1 MRRSRSTKS
10 IVESLVLGAKQLVFR
25 QHDGQFCVMA
35 CKKRTAFVAAVL
47 FLLFSVACCNAGDA
61 VFSSDGERVFLISDI
76 ESKPA
81 VEEID
86 LKKKTTRKILLT
98 QLDRSDSL
106 RGITCTHRNRFFCTT
121 AKAIWSFE
129 PESGRETKI
138 RDAPTGVSFW
148 RIAYDPKMQRVF
160 VTTDDREHPI
170 FTFND
175 PAEWIPVRM
184 RRHPYPSSLAFA
196 ANGEL
201 FFAAYGD
208 LWCGEIRTD
217 KIDEQDDFSITAYRC
232 TPLATL
238 ETQNTTP
245 VEIGVADIGVN
256 RDTVYLQLSRMG
268 GSGDG
273 WFARLPRPSVKR
285 DTEGEM
291 EMFYQ
296 PKERVPIYLKA
307 LHSLEILGEDSRAGS
322 ICVSLDGT
330 RVHYVLHDKHWLVT
344 NGKTEELHLREQ

>member
-1 MRRSRSTKS
+1 MAVNFISVARNTLTTF
-10 IVESLVLGAKQLVFR
+10 VTAVLVF
-25 QHDGQFCVMA
+25 
-35 CKKRTAFVAAVL
+35 VL
-47 FLLFSVACCNAGDA
+47 SVSCCSAGDA
-61 VFSSDGERVFLISDI
+61 VFSSDGERVYLISDI
-76 ESKPA
+76 DSKPA

-86 LKKKTTRKILLT
+86 LNKKTTRKILLT
-98 QLDRSDSL
+98 QLDSSDGL
-106 RGITCTHRNRFFCTT
+106 RGITCTDKNRFFCTT
-121 AKAIWSFE
+121 AKATWSLE
-129 PESGRETKI
+129 PQSGRLTKI
-138 RDAPTGVSFW
+138 RDAPNGVSFW
-148 RIAYDPKMQRVF
+148 RITYDPKMQRIL
-160 VTTDDREHPI
+160 VTTDDREHPV
-170 FTFND
+170 FTFKN
-175 PAEWIPVRM
+175 PGEWIPVRM
-184 RRHPYPSSLAFA
+184 RRHPYPSCLAFA

-208 LWCGEIRTD
+208 LWCGEIQTD
-217 KIDEQDDFSITAYRC
+217 KVDEQNYFSIAAYRYA
-232 TPLATL
+232 PLATL

-245 VEIGVADIGVN
+245 AEIGVADIGVN

-273 WFARLPRPSVKR
+273 WFARLPRSSVKR

-296 PKERVPIYLKA
+296 PKERLPIYLKA

-344 NGKTEELHLREQ
+344 NGRTEELHLREP

>member
-1 MRRSRSTKS
+1 
-10 IVESLVLGAKQLVFR
+10 L
-25 QHDGQFCVMA
+25 
-35 CKKRTAFVAAVL
+35 
-47 FLLFSVACCNAGDA
+47 
-61 VFSSDGERVFLISDI
+61 
-76 ESKPA
+76 
-81 VEEID
+81 
-86 LKKKTTRKILLT
+86 
-98 QLDRSDSL
+98 
-106 RGITCTHRNRFFCTT
+106 FCTT
-121 AKAIWSFE
+121 AKGVWSFE
-129 PESGRETKI
+129 PESGRLNKI

-148 RIAYDPKMQRVF
+148 QIAYDPKMQRVF

-170 FTFND
+170 FTFDD

-196 ANGEL
+196 PNGEL

-217 KIDEQDDFSITAYRC
+217 KIDGQDDFSIAAYRSA
-232 TPLATL
+232 PLATL
-238 ETQNTTP
+238 ETQNATP
-245 VEIGVADIGVN
+245 AEIGVADIGVN
-256 RDTVYLQLSRMG
+256 RDTVYVQLSRMG

-273 WFARLPRPSVKR
+273 WFARLPRPSVTR

-296 PKERVPIYLKA
+296 PKKRIPIYLKA

-344 NGKTEELHLREQ
+344 NGKTEELHLSEQ

>member
-1 MRRSRSTKS
+1 MS
-10 IVESLVLGAKQLVFR
+10 
-25 QHDGQFCVMA
+25 MA
-35 CKKRTAFVAAVL
+35 RNTPLAFVAAVL
-47 FLLFSVACCNAGDA
+47 AFLLSVSYCSAGDA
-61 VFSSDGERVFLISDI
+61 VFSSDGGRVYLISDI

-86 LKKKTTRKILLT
+86 LNKKTIRKILLT
-98 QLDRSDSL
+98 QLDASDPL
-106 RGITCTHRNRFFCTT
+106 RGITCTNKNRFFCTT
-121 AKAIWSFE
+121 AKAVWSFE
-129 PESGRETKI
+129 PESERLSKI

-148 RIAYDPKMQRVF
+148 RIAYDPKIQRIF

-175 PAEWIPVRM
+175 PAEWTPVRM

-217 KIDEQDDFSITAYRC
+217 KIDEQDDFSIAAYRC
-232 TPLATL
+232 APLATL

-245 VEIGVADIGVN
+245 AEIGVADIGVT

-296 PKERVPIYLKA
+296 PKERLPIYLKA
-307 LHSLEILGEDSRAGS
+307 LHSLETLGEDSRAGS
-322 ICVSLDGT
+322 IGVSLDGT

-344 NGKTEELHLREQ
+344 NGKTEELHLRGQ

>member
-1 MRRSRSTKS
+1 MVRRTLTS
-10 IVESLVLGAKQLVFR
+10 IVTFVLVF
-25 QHDGQFCVMA
+25 GVSYCI
-35 CKKRTAFVAAVL
+35 
-47 FLLFSVACCNAGDA
+47 AGDA
-61 VFSSDGERVFLISDI
+61 VFSSDGERIYLISDVD
-76 ESKPA
+76 SRPA
-81 VEEID
+81 VGEID
-86 LKKKTTRKILLT
+86 LNKKTTRKILLT
-98 QLDRSDSL
+98 QLESSDEL
-106 RGITCTHRNRFFCTT
+106 RGITCTDKNRFFCTT
-121 AKAIWSFE
+121 AKAVWSFE
-129 PESGRETKI
+129 PQSGRLTKI
-138 RDAPTGVSFW
+138 HDALNGVSFW

-160 VTTDDREHPI
+160 VTTDDREHPV
-170 FTFND
+170 FTFKD
-175 PAEWIPVRM
+175 PGEWIPVRM
-184 RRHPYPSSLAFA
+184 RRHPYPSCLAFA

-208 LWCGEIRTD
+208 LWCGEIQTD
-217 KIDEQDDFSITAYRC
+217 KIDGQDYFSIAAYRC
-232 TPLATL
+232 APLATL
-238 ETQNTTP
+238 ETQNATP
-245 VEIGVADIGVN
+245 AEIGVADIGVN

-330 RVHYVLHDKHWLVT
+330 RVQYVLHDKHWLVT
-344 NGKTEELHLREQ
+344 NGRTEELHLRER

>member
-1 MRRSRSTKS
+1 M
-10 IVESLVLGAKQLVFR
+10 
-25 QHDGQFCVMA
+25 
-35 CKKRTAFVAAVL
+35 
-47 FLLFSVACCNAGDA
+47 
-61 VFSSDGERVFLISDI
+61 
-76 ESKPA
+76 
-81 VEEID
+81 
-86 LKKKTTRKILLT
+86 
-98 QLDRSDSL
+98 
-106 RGITCTHRNRFFCTT
+106 
-121 AKAIWSFE
+121 
-129 PESGRETKI
+129 

-175 PAEWIPVRM
+175 PAGLIPVRM

-196 ANGEL
+196 ASGEL

-208 LWCGEIRTD
+208 LWCGEVRTD
-217 KIDEQDDFSITAYRC
+217 KIDEQDDFSIAAYRC
-232 TPLATL
+232 APLATL

-245 VEIGVADIGVN
+245 AEIGVADIGVN

-285 DTEGEM
+285 DTEGEI

>member
-1 MRRSRSTKS
+1 MTRRT
-10 IVESLVLGAKQLVFR
+10 L
-25 QHDGQFCVMA
+25 
-35 CKKRTAFVAAVL
+35 TAFVTA
-47 FLLFSVACCNAGDA
+47 FLVFLGSESHCIAGDA
-61 VFSSDGERVFLISDI
+61 VFSNDGERVYVISDVD
-76 ESKPA
+76 SKPA
-81 VEEID
+81 VEELD
-86 LKKKTTRKILLT
+86 LNKKTVRKIVLAP
-98 QLDRSDSL
+98 LDASDSL
-106 RGITCTHRNRFFCTT
+106 RGITCMHKNRFFCTT
-121 AKAIWSFE
+121 AKAVWSFE
-129 PESGRETKI
+129 PESGRLSKI
-138 RDAPTGVSFW
+138 HDVPTGVSFW

-160 VTTDDREHPI
+160 VTTDDREHPV
-170 FTFND
+170 FMFAD

-184 RRHPYPSSLAFA
+184 RRHPYPSSLVFTTS
-196 ANGEL
+196 GEL

-208 LWCGEIRTD
+208 LWCGEVRTD
-217 KIDEQDDFSITAYRC
+217 KIDGQDDFSIAAYRC
-232 TPLATL
+232 ASLATL

-245 VEIGVADIGVN
+245 AEIGVADIGVN

>member
-1 MRRSRSTKS
+1 MAVNSVSMTRRT
-10 IVESLVLGAKQLVFR
+10 L
-25 QHDGQFCVMA
+25 
-35 CKKRTAFVAAVL
+35 TAFVTA
-47 FLLFSVACCNAGDA
+47 FLVFLGSESHCIAGDA
-61 VFSSDGERVFLISDI
+61 VFSNDGERVYVISDVD
-76 ESKPA
+76 SKPA
-81 VEEID
+81 VEELD
-86 LKKKTTRKILLT
+86 LNKKRFGKLCWRSLTLPTRFAESPACTKTASSARQPKP
-98 QLDRSDSL
+98 S
-106 RGITCTHRNRFFCTT
+106 GP
-121 AKAIWSFE
+121 FE

-208 LWCGEIRTD
+208 LWCGEVRTD
-217 KIDEQDDFSITAYRC
+217 KIDGQDDFSIAAYRC
-232 TPLATL
+232 ASLATL

-245 VEIGVADIGVN
+245 AEIGVADIGVN

-285 DTEGEM
+285 DTEGEI